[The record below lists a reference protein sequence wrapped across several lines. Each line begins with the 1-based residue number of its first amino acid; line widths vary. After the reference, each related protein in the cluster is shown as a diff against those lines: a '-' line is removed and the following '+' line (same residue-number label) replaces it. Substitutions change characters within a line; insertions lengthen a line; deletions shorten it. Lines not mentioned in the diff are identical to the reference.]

1 MALDQITLSHF
12 RNHADT
18 RLEGARA
25 FNLLLGENGAGKTN
39 VLEALSLFSPGR
51 GLRRAPMADMAGLC
65 GDGGFQIG
73 ASLASSPHEEPVRL
87 GTYCEST
94 RPGRRHVR
102 INGSESSALRLAEW
116 VSIGWLTPA
125 MDRLFTDSPGGRRR
139 FLDRMALAFD
149 PLHAR
154 HANRYDAALRER
166 NKLLSDE
173 RAPDPAWLDG
183 VEAQLAEHGAALAAG
198 RAHAVAQVSAELALL
213 ADEPFA
219 RPALTY
225 AHAGPLPRGELQA
238 ALSGHR
244 RKDRIAGRTLIG
256 PHRDDLA
263 VSMAGKDMPAAACST
278 GEQKA
283 MLIAIVLAHAT
294 LAARGRA
301 NLLLLDEI
309 AAHLDP
315 LRRETLFDR
324 LSASGA
330 QVWLTGTELAPFAA
344 IEQDAAIWQ
353 VSDGQVH
360 KLR

>member
-12 RNHADT
+12 RNHAES
-18 RLEGARA
+18 RLEGTRT

-51 GLRRAPMADMAGLC
+51 GLRRASMADMVGLR
-65 GDGGFQIG
+65 GDGGFRIG

-87 GTYCEST
+87 GTYCESA

-125 MDRLFTDSPGGRRR
+125 MDRIFTDSAGGRRR

-173 RAPDPAWLDG
+173 RSPDPAWLDG

-198 RAHAVAQVSAELALL
+198 RAHAVAQVSGQLAHLG
-213 ADEPFA
+213 DEPFA
-219 RPALTY
+219 RPALSY
-225 AHAGPLPRGELQA
+225 AHAGPMLRGELQA
-238 ALSGHR
+238 ALSANR
-244 RKDRIAGRTLIG
+244 RRDRAAGRTLTG

-263 VSMAGKDMPAAACST
+263 VYMSGKDMPAAACST

-301 NLLLLDEI
+301 NLLLLDEV

-315 LRRETLFDR
+315 VRRATLFDR
-324 LSASGA
+324 LRASGA
-330 QVWLTGTELAPFAA
+330 QVWLTGTEIAPFAT

-353 VSDGQVH
+353 VKDGQLI
-360 KLR
+360 KLD